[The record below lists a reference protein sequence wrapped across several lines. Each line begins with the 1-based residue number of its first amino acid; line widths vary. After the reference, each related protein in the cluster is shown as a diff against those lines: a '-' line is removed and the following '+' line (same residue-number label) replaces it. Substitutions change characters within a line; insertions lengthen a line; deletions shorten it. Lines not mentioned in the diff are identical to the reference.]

1 MSFVVDIFYFASVR
15 EAMDCDKEKIELPGA
30 TARISDLVGLMAAQN
45 KKFLEVQKA
54 GVAPLLVSVNQELAT
69 GETAISEGDEVA
81 FFPPMTGG

>member
-15 EAMDCDKEKIELPGA
+15 EAMDCDREKIELPNA
-30 TARISDLVGLMAAQN
+30 TAHISDLVDLMAVQN
-45 KKFLEVQKA
+45 KKFWQVQNT

-69 GETAISEGDEVA
+69 GDTAISEGDEVA